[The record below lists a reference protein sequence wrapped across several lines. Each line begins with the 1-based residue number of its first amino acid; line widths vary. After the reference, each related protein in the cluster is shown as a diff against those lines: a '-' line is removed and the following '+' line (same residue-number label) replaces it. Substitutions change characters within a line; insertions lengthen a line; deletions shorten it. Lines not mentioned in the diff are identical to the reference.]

1 MGSVETLNSIR
12 NVVTIVIIMGPS
24 KGSWH
29 KPLMGCLK
37 LTTPSSS
44 PHPTGRRG
52 QRWSLQSHLLTIPPT
67 VPPGGQKS
75 SWQIFPS
82 SPQVLPR
89 LLPRGGPPPS
99 QGPQF
104 LSPTSRQGSA
114 FTIKLEAPSLGPRG
128 PCIRPDSLSLLKS
141 GDQRPSMQL
150 PEATGHGAHR
160 SVSNE
165 LLYVSLQFPGVQ
177 EKGTCVLVLSLSAPQ
192 LETSWQSILTKTVA
206 QEGKPVPFQG

>member
-1 MGSVETLNSIR
+1 METLNSIR
-12 NVVTIVIIMGPS
+12 NVLTIVIIMGPS

-67 VPPGGQKS
+67 VPPGREKS
-75 SWQIFPS
+75 SWRIFPS
-82 SPQVLPR
+82 SPRVLPR

-99 QGPQF
+99 QSTQL
-104 LSPTSRQGSA
+104 LSHTSRQGSA

-141 GDQRPSMQL
+141 GDSGHPCSCLRPLGMVPIGQ
-150 PEATGHGAHR
+150 
-160 SVSNE
+160 
-165 LLYVSLQFPGVQ
+165 
-177 EKGTCVLVLSLSAPQ
+177 C
-192 LETSWQSILTKTVA
+192 LTNSFMSPCSSQGCRRKV
-206 QEGKPVPFQG
+206 PVY

>member
-1 MGSVETLNSIR
+1 MGSVETLNSIS
-12 NVVTIVIIMGPS
+12 NVLTIVIIMGPS

-75 SWQIFPS
+75 SWRIFPS
-82 SPQVLPR
+82 SSRVLPR

-99 QGPQF
+99 QGPSSC
-104 LSPTSRQGSA
+104 LPPAGRALHSPSNLRLPLWGHV
-114 FTIKLEAPSLGPRG
+114 APASDLTLFPF
-128 PCIRPDSLSLLKS
+128 
-141 GDQRPSMQL
+141 
-150 PEATGHGAHR
+150 
-160 SVSNE
+160 SN
-165 LLYVSLQFPGVQ
+165 Q
-177 EKGTCVLVLSLSAPQ
+177 ETTA
-192 LETSWQSILTKTVA
+192 IHAVA
-206 QEGKPVPFQG
+206 

>member
-104 LSPTSRQGSA
+104 SPSRDSA
-114 FTIKLEAPSLGPRG
+114 AGDPQLIWAGGPPSDAPSSLIHSFIHSSHHRPRAHKRTAE
-128 PCIRPDSLSLLKS
+128 CTDKCL
-141 GDQRPSMQL
+141 PSRHL
-150 PEATGHGAHR
+150 DG
-160 SVSNE
+160 
-165 LLYVSLQFPGVQ
+165 
-177 EKGTCVLVLSLSAPQ
+177 
-192 LETSWQSILTKTVA
+192 KTL
-206 QEGKPVPFQG
+206 